1 MSKKQRVASR
11 TSAGGS
17 NRLRIIGG
25 RWRGR
30 KLSFPD
36 ALGLRP
42 TGDRLRETLFNW
54 LQPYLAEGRCLDL
67 FAGSGALGFEAAS
80 RAAAEVVMLE
90 ANPQVAR
97 SLAAN
102 IELLKADQVQLQNM
116 QAEHYLQQT
125 PTPFDLVFLDP
136 PFAFDILPQI
146 FALLEQ
152 GWLAEGAL
160 IYIEQPLRTQ
170 LVFPKSW
177 QILKE
182 KRMGEV
188 QVWLL
193 EVGLNAEV

>member
-1 MSKKQRVASR
+1 MSKKQRVATR
-11 TSAGGS
+11 ISAGGS

-54 LQPYLAEGRCLDL
+54 LQVHLPERRCLDL

-80 RAAAEVVMLE
+80 RAAAEVVLVE
-90 ANPQVAR
+90 ANPQVVR

-102 IELLKADQVQLQNM
+102 IELLKADQIRLVSGKAQS
-116 QAEHYLQQT
+116 YLQQ
-125 PTPFDLVFLDP
+125 PPEPFDLVFLDP
-136 PFAFDILPQI
+136 PFADDVLPDI
-146 FALLEQ
+146 FSLLEQ

-160 IYIEQPLRTQ
+160 IYIEQPLRTE
-170 LVFPKSW
+170 LVFPAGW

-182 KRMGEV
+182 KQAGQV

-193 EVGLNAEV
+193 AVD

>member
-1 MSKKQRVASR
+1 MSKKQRVATR
-11 TSAGGS
+11 VSAGGS

-54 LQPYLAEGRCLDL
+54 LQVHLPERRCLDL

-80 RAAAEVVMLE
+80 RAAAEVVLVE

-102 IELLKADQVQLQNM
+102 IELLKADQIRLVSGKAQS
-116 QAEHYLQQT
+116 YLQQT
-125 PTPFDLVFLDP
+125 PEPFDLVFLDP
-136 PFAFDILPQI
+136 PFADAVLPEI
-146 FALLEQ
+146 FSLLEQ

-160 IYIEQPLRTQ
+160 IYIEQPLRTE
-170 LVFPKSW
+170 LVFPAGW

-182 KRMGEV
+182 KQAGQV

-193 EVGLNAEV
+193 AVEWI

>member
-1 MSKKQRVASR
+1 MSKKQRVATR
-11 TSAGGS
+11 ISAGGS

-54 LQPYLAEGRCLDL
+54 LQVHLPERRCLDL
-67 FAGSGALGFEAAS
+67 FSGSGALGFEAAS
-80 RAAAEVVMLE
+80 RAAAEVVMVE

-97 SLAAN
+97 SLATN
-102 IELLKADQVQLQNM
+102 IELLRADQIRLVSGKAQS
-116 QAEHYLQQT
+116 YLQQ
-125 PTPFDLVFLDP
+125 PPEPFDLVFLDP
-136 PFAFDILPQI
+136 PFADDVLPEV
-146 FALLEQ
+146 FSLLEQ

-160 IYIEQPLRTQ
+160 IYIEQPLRTE
-170 LVFPKSW
+170 LVFPADW
-177 QILKE
+177 QMLKQ
-182 KRMGEV
+182 KQAGQV

-193 EVGLNAEV
+193 AVGNPEC